1 MFSWILRWLFFRS
14 LALVIGGGLYL
25 YMAFHHTDELMFLHD
40 FVGEKLKVVR
50 DSLPRQS
57 RVIFHN
63 LGFERTLVMLAFVF
77 AAMLVC
83 DFLVWVVRLCARG
96 IVHLYR
102 R

>member
-1 MFSWILRWLFFRS
+1 MFPWILRWLFFRS
-14 LALVIGGGLYL
+14 LALVVGGGLYL
-25 YMAFHHTDELMFLHD
+25 YMAFHHTDELMLLHD
-40 FVGEKLKVVR
+40 FVGEKLKGVR

-83 DFLVWVVRLCARG
+83 DSLVRLIRLCARG
-96 IVHLYR
+96 IMHICR